1 MEALKNCLKLSLIMI
16 DYDLEGIVS
25 MKKVPK
31 IFVFV
36 LAAVMIFA
44 LAGCSTPAA
53 QETESQEASSAAPS
67 ETAAETAAETS
78 EAHFSIGI
86 IQYVEHPAL
95 DAARDGFIAAL
106 ADNGF
111 ADGENITLDVQNAQA
126 DQSNLKTISQRF
138 VNNKEDLIL
147 AIATPAAQA
156 IASETTEIP
165 ILGTAITDYEVA
177 KLVTS
182 NEAPGGNISG
192 TTDMNPVKEQIDLM
206 VKLVPDVKNVG
217 LLYTSSEDNSVLQ
230 AGLVKAACEAL
241 GLNVVEATV
250 TSSNDVQQVAQ
261 SLAGKVDAIYIPTD
275 NVLAS
280 SMPIVSDISV
290 ENKIPVICGE
300 ENMVL
305 SGGLATLGINY
316 YNLGYQTG
324 EMAVKVL
331 KGEAQPATMPIE
343 SQTDFTY
350 KINGDVADAI
360 GIAIPSDLAEF
371 VVYPSQEAATESAAE

>member
-1 MEALKNCLKLSLIMI
+1 
-16 DYDLEGIVS
+16 
-25 MKKVPK
+25 MKKVSK
-31 IFVFV
+31 ILVIV

-44 LAGCSTPAA
+44 LVGCSSPA
-53 QETESQEASSAAPS
+53 SKN
-67 ETAAETAAETS
+67 
-78 EAHFSIGI
+78 FNIGI

-111 ADGENITLDVQNAQA
+111 VDGENITIDVQNAQA

-156 IASETTEIP
+156 IASETTDIP

-177 KLVTS
+177 KLVNS

-192 TTDMNPVKEQIDLM
+192 TTDINPVKEQIDLM
-206 VKLVPDVKNVG
+206 VKLVPDVANVG

-230 AGLVKAACEAL
+230 ADLVKAACEAL

-250 TSSNDVQQVAQ
+250 TSSNDVQQVTQ
-261 SLAGKVDAIYIPTD
+261 SLVGKIDALYIPTD

-280 SMPIVSDISV
+280 SMPIVSEITT

-305 SGGLATLGINY
+305 GGGLATLGINY

-324 EMAVKVL
+324 VMAVKVL
-331 KGEAQPATMPIE
+331 TGEAETATMPIE
-343 SQTDFTY
+343 SQSDFTY
-350 KINGDVADAI
+350 AINGDVADAI
-360 GIAIPSDLAEF
+360 GITIPSDLAEF